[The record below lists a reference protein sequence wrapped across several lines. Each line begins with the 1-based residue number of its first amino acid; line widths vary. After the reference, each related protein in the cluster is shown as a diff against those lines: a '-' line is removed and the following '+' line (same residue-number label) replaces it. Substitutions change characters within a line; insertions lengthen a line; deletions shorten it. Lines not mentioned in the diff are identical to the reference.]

1 MQPMAQTLPAMEL
14 AHPELNTIATTLY
27 ELIETIGE
35 EMRPG
40 EDRLVTET
48 VLHLFDTGQ
57 VKFSEKI
64 FNLKDYSPSP

>member
-1 MQPMAQTLPAMEL
+1 MQPMTQTLPAMEL

-27 ELIETIGE
+27 ELIEAVSE
-35 EMRPG
+35 EVQPG

-57 VKFSEKI
+57 VKFSEKM
-64 FNLKDYSPSP
+64 FNCRDYLPSP

>member
-1 MQPMAQTLPAMEL
+1 MQPMAQTLPAMGL

-27 ELIETIGE
+27 ELIEAIGE

-57 VKFSEKI
+57 VKFSEKM
-64 FNLKDYSPSP
+64 FNCRDYLPSP